1 MFVISFAVS
10 ARGSRCSVNDESNDE
25 QTEMPNGFRIDSR
38 SLLRRRELL
47 LVSGRLAPLCSKD
60 AKTGVAGIDS
70 LEHRS
75 RFRLDDWLAFGA
87 NSHRFD
93 LMQRVPRRY
102 QPRFRARATE
112 ISRFDYRDPKSRAAR
127 IGAHI
132 STRIDISVGPRAR

>member
-10 ARGSRCSVNDESNDE
+10 ARGSRCSVNDESNGE
-25 QTEMPNGFRIDSR
+25 RTEMPNGFRIDSR

-47 LVSGRLAPLCSKD
+47 LVIGRLAPLCSKD

-87 NSHRFD
+87 NSHPFD

-102 QPRFRARATE
+102 QHILGYT
-112 ISRFDYRDPKSRAAR
+112 DPVS
-127 IGAHI
+127 GTCH
-132 STRIDISVGPRAR
+132 